1 LIAIDIQ
8 ERFKISTQRAC
19 KVLKLNRSM
28 FYYKACPKDDR
39 VERMRIKEI
48 AADRPRF
55 GYRRIQVLMRREGWI
70 INHKKIRRIYG
81 EEKLWVRIKKVRRRK
96 IPAVARVAPEKA
108 EYINHIW
115 TMDFVHDE
123 LADGR
128 MIRCLTLVDKLSRE
142 ALAIE
147 VNYRL
152 KSPDVVEALNRLR
165 LERPLPKVI
174 CVDNGSEF
182 TSLVLEE
189 WAYFNEVK
197 LHFIPPGKPT
207 DNGHIES
214 FNGKFRDECLNMHIF
229 KKVDDA
235 KKEIEKWRLE
245 YNNWRPHRSLGNITP
260 REFARRVIN
269 KREMELLL
277 HA

>member
-1 LIAIDIQ
+1 MANP
-8 ERFKISTQRAC
+8 T
-19 KVLKLNRSM
+19 
-28 FYYKACPKDDR
+28 DDR

-48 AADRPRF
+48 AADRPRY

-81 EEKLWVRIKKVRRRK
+81 EEKLWVRSKKVRRRK
-96 IPAVARVAPEKA
+96 FPVVARVAPLKA
-108 EYINHIW
+108 EYINQVW

-123 LADGR
+123 LADGKK
-128 MIRCLTLVDKLSRE
+128 IRCLTLVDKFSRE
-142 ALAIE
+142 AIAIP

-152 KSPDVVEALNRLR
+152 KSQDVVEVLENVR
-165 LERPLPKVI
+165 LERPLPEII

-182 TSLVLEE
+182 TSLLLEQ

-214 FNGKFRDECLNMHIF
+214 FNGKLRDECLNMHIF
-229 KKVDDA
+229 KTMDHA
-235 KKEIEKWRLE
+235 KKEIEKWRQE

-260 REFARRVIN
+260 REFARR
-269 KREMELLL
+269 KLQQREVEILLQ
-277 HA
+277 A